1 MKMNFIEELTARGFF
16 HQATNLDDLTKLFNN
31 EKVSG
36 YIGFDPTASSLHVG
50 NLMQIMILRLL
61 QKHGHRPIVIVG
73 GGTVKVG
80 DPSGKDE
87 MRKLL
92 NDEVIQNNLNGIKA
106 NLANFIKFGEREN
119 DAIILNNDDWFK
131 NIHYI
136 DFLRNYGRYFSIN
149 RMLKFDSVKLR
160 LEREQNLSFLE
171 FNYMLLQAYDF
182 VHLHQKYSCRIQFG
196 GSDQWGN
203 IVNGIEL
210 NHKLGLDEVYGL
222 TSPLITTASG
232 AKMGKSAN
240 GAVWLSNDLLSPYD
254 YYQYWRN
261 TDDRDVIKFMK
272 IFTDLPLEQIEEYNK
287 KEGSEIN
294 EIKKILAYET
304 TKLCHG
310 EQAAKEAQETAIKTF
325 ELGDIS
331 QNLPTLEMKIEEIEK
346 GIFAYNVLN
355 QLKLCNS
362 NGEGKRLIKGNG
374 VKIND
379 KTIEDENYLL
389 TKSDINNGNI
399 KISAGKK
406 KYALIKVINC

>member
-182 VHLHQKYSCRIQFG
+182 VHLHQKYSCRLQFG